1 MNRPDTEAAVARREE
16 FAAAL
21 APGSASPW
29 RTAFARVPRHVF
41 VPRFYRQLPD
51 LSWLPVERGDDG
63 YLESVYADTA
73 LTTQLDGRS
82 IPTSSSSRPSLML
95 SMLDALGALPGQ
107 RVLELGTGTGY
118 NLALLADRL
127 GDENLVS
134 IEPDTAIVQAAVR
147 HLEQAGYRPA
157 VVAGDGTLGHPC
169 GAPYDRV
176 IATVGLSHIPHAL
189 LEQGVSGTVVVAP
202 LGYGIIRLTLTG
214 GGCAEGRFLPM
225 PAHFMTVR
233 GPSSPPDFEAVGRAR
248 PSRTAV
254 APEEVLGRLQ
264 FALSLTLPGHTTCTW
279 RGDDGRLEAVG
290 IWTPDG
296 SAALVHASGDVRQK
310 GARCVW
316 DTVEHVAAALPQHCE
331 RKDFGL
337 TVTPEEQVITCGTSG
352 GPQWRLPLALAPR

>member
-1 MNRPDTEAAVARREE
+1 MNRPDPPDTEAAVALREK
-16 FAAAL
+16 FAAGL
-21 APGSASPW
+21 APGSPSPW
-29 RTAFARVPRHVF
+29 RTAFARVPRHVC
-41 VPRFYRQLPD
+41 VPRFYRQLSD
-51 LSWLPVERGDDG
+51 LSWQPVERGDDG

-134 IEPDTAIVQAAVR
+134 IEPDRAIVQAAVQ

-157 VVAGDGTLGHPC
+157 VITGDGTLGHPP
-169 GAPYDRV
+169 GAPYDRI

-189 LEQGVSGTVVVAP
+189 LAQGMSGTVIIAP
-202 LGYGIIRLTLTG
+202 LGHGIVRLTLTG
-214 GGCAEGRFLPM
+214 GGCAEGRFLSLPARFM
-225 PAHFMTVR
+225 PVR

-248 PSRTAV
+248 PSRTGV

-264 FALSLTLPGHTTCTW
+264 FALSLALPGHTTCTW
-279 RGDDGRLEAVG
+279 RGNGERIEAVG

-296 SAALVHASGDVRQK
+296 SAVLVHASGEVRQQ

-316 DTVEHVAAALPQHCE
+316 DTVEQVAAALPQQWARE
-331 RKDFGL
+331 DFGL
-337 TVTPEEQVITCGTSG
+337 TATPEEQVITYGGSG
-352 GPQWRLPLALAPR
+352 GPQWRLPSA